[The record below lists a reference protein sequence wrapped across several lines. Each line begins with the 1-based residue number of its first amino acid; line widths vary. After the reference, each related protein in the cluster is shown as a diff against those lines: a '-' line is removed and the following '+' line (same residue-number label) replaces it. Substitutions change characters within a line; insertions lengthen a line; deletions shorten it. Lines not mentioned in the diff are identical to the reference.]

1 MFQGYV
7 KASWAMYDK
16 LSKALLKV
24 VVIMT
29 QQVFYRHFSAQ
40 NLTTA
45 RGCFLQSL
53 TKSHVFERYV
63 LSELNYNRKEVVMY

>member
-1 MFQGYV
+1 
-7 KASWAMYDK
+7 MYF
-16 LSKALLKV
+16 
-24 VVIMT
+24 III
-29 QQVFYRHFSAQ
+29 FSAQ

-53 TKSHVFERYV
+53 TKSHVFERYKG

>member
-1 MFQGYV
+1 MLRHLGQCMTNFKSVTEICCNHDTAGI
-7 KASWAMYDK
+7 
-16 LSKALLKV
+16 LSSV
-24 VVIMT
+24 
-29 QQVFYRHFSAQ
+29 FSAQ

-45 RGCFLQSL
+45 RGCFPQSL